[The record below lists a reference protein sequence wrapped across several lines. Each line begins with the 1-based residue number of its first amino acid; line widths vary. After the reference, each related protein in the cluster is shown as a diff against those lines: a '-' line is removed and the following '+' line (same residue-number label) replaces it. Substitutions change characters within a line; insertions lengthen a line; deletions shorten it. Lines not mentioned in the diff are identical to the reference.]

1 MNEINDMIETAY
13 TVADYSHGGGYY
25 DKASEHGNRRNTYS
39 SIPYHREHN
48 SNSNSN
54 NNNIFL
60 KNSHTGNNNTNT
72 NASAN
77 SNESCD
83 AKKLALNDD
92 NFPSLGCKPD
102 TQNKSDKI
110 ENKLDFKKMVEKK
123 TIVLTKPSAPP
134 LQNSA
139 TNNRFKSNKFS
150 LYNEIKERSE
160 KIAQNKMIDEISSD
174 DEI

>member
-25 DKASEHGNRRNTYS
+25 DKASENGNKKNTYS

-48 SNSNSN
+48 SNG
-54 NNNIFL
+54 NNIFL
-60 KNSHTGNNNTNT
+60 KNSQTSNNTGTGT
-72 NASAN
+72 NI
-77 SNESCD
+77 NECCD
-83 AKKLALNDD
+83 EKKLVLNDD

-102 TQNKSDKI
+102 SINKSSKI

-123 TIVLTKPSAPP
+123 PIVVTKPSAPP

-139 TNNRFKSNKFS
+139 TNNRFKSNQFS

-160 KIAQNKMIDEISSD
+160 KIAQTKMIDEISSD